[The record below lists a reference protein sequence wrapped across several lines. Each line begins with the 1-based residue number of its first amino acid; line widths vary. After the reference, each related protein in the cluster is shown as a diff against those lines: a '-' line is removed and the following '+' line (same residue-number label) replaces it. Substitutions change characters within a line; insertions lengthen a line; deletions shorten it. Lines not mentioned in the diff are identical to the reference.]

1 MDQIVR
7 LRMQS
12 AYLNTTG
19 EAPIDFKSG
28 MRSKSPLIVYP
39 TTWFVILSEYIYKM
53 KEIGFE
59 AEIDF
64 EEKMR
69 ELVEWGVHRMRRI
82 ASRRPTLNLKR
93 RD

>member
-1 MDQIVR
+1 
-7 LRMQS
+7 
-12 AYLNTTG
+12 
-19 EAPIDFKSG
+19 
-28 MRSKSPLIVYP
+28 
-39 TTWFVILSEYIYKM
+39 M